1 MFMLM
6 AKIIAAMSGCESN
19 ELSWEM
25 WTFWLEQE
33 ESFEE
38 LISELTPSVSI
49 SKTLAPSFPS
59 FPGLERAWS
68 GEVVESARPAVCPK
82 ILDAGFNQAWKG
94 PWRLTIQ
101 ETAIAFFT
109 PATFSRWARPVLCW
123 QLLFQHFWTQNKVM
137 GPDGAQPRFGF
148 VGSQCSASALLG
160 IAVWILYHLASCRV
174 SSHPRRAICSNIRST
189 VILWKE
195 QRISSEAA
203 WGWLLAFNLSKSL
216 LDQLHTE
223 LVKSNDIMHVKMLWK
238 CKELYRYYSCI
249 YYYPSIYRPTPTFWG

>member
-1 MFMLM
+1 MRWQGFRGGVCRKNLV
-6 AKIIAAMSGCESN
+6 AMS
-19 ELSWEM
+19 
-25 WTFWLEQE
+25 WLGRECW
-33 ESFEE
+33 ESFRS
-38 LISELTPSVSI
+38 LCVRHN
-49 SKTLAPSFPS
+49 LARSRERIFFRPLKID
-59 FPGLERAWS
+59 GLVDR
-68 GEVVESARPAVCPK
+68 SARPAVCPK

-94 PWRLTIQ
+94 PWHLTIQ

-223 LVKSNDIMHVKMLWK
+223 LVKSNDVMHVKMLWK